1 MAPGP
6 RGGTLSSPSTRQA
19 IVPPGFLLGTATSAY
34 QIEGGA
40 GADGRGP
47 SIWDAFCAVP
57 GRVTGGDDGRVACD
71 HRRLWRADVDLIAG
85 LGLDAYRFS
94 VSWPR
99 VQPTGRGPGNRPGLD
114 FYRGLVDA
122 LLARG
127 VEPFVTL
134 YHWDLPQA
142 LEDAGGWPVRDVAAR
157 FADYAALVGGALGDR
172 VRHWSTVNE
181 PWCASM
187 LGYAAG
193 VHAPGRV
200 DAGAAVAAAHHLLL
214 GHGLAVTALRAEVR
228 ADAEI
233 AITLNPYPVV
243 AAGNSDA
250 DRDAARRVDG
260 VANRLWYDALLRGRY
275 PEDVLADFTA
285 VSDLGHVRDGD
296 LTVIAAPLDALGV
309 NYSRRHHVRS
319 RPGRSAAPP
328 WCTWPGSPDIDL
340 VVPDA
345 PLTGMGWSVEPG
357 GLGETLRRLATEY
370 EAPPLYI
377 HETGAAYADE
387 VGPGATVNDT
397 KRRAFLDAHLRAAL
411 DARRS
416 GIDLRGF
423 FVWSLL
429 DNFEWAHGY
438 AQRFGLVRVDYTTLR
453 RTAKASARWYSEV
466 ARSRRL
472 AAAVA
477 APAGR

>member
-1 MAPGP
+1 V
-6 RGGTLSSPSTRQA
+6 GG
-19 IVPPGFLLGTATSAY
+19 VDV
-34 QIEGGA
+34 
-40 GADGRGP
+40 DGRRP

-57 GRVTGGDDGRVACD
+57 GRIAGGDDGRVACD
-71 HRRLWRADVDLIAG
+71 HRRMWRADVDLIAD

-99 VQPTGRGPGNRPGLD
+99 VQPMGRGPANQPGLD
-114 FYRGLVDA
+114 FYRSLVDA
-122 LLARG
+122 LMARG
-127 VEPFVTL
+127 VEPFLTL

-142 LEDAGGWPVRDVAAR
+142 LEEAGGWPARDTAAR
-157 FADYAALVGGALGDR
+157 FADYAALVAAALGDR
-172 VRHWSTVNE
+172 VRHWATVNE

-214 GHGLAVTALRAEVR
+214 GHGLAVAALRTRVR

-243 AAGNSDA
+243 AAGNSDT

-275 PEDVLADFTA
+275 PDDVLADFST
-285 VSDLGHVRDGD
+285 VSDLRHIRDGD
-296 LTVIAAPLDALGV
+296 LPLIAAPLDALGV
-309 NYSRRHHVRS
+309 NYYRRHHVRFD
-319 RPGRSAAPP
+319 PGRSAAAP

-340 VVPDA
+340 VPPDA
-345 PLTGMGWSVEPG
+345 PLTGMGWAVEPD
-357 GLGETLRRLATEY
+357 GLGEALGRLAAEY
-370 EAPPLYI
+370 RPPPLYI
-377 HETGAAYADE
+377 HETGAAYPDQI
-387 VGPGATVNDT
+387 GPGGVVEDPD
-397 KRRAFLDAHLRAAL
+397 RRAFLDVHLRAAL
-411 DARRS
+411 SARRS
-416 GIDLRGF
+416 GLDLRGF

-438 AQRFGLVRVDYTTLR
+438 GQRFGIVHVDYATQR
-453 RTAKASARWYSEV
+453 RTPKTSARWYSGI
-466 ARSRRL
+466 ARSRSL
-472 AAAVA
+472 PT
-477 APAGR
+477 PARAG